1 MTDIKFRA
9 KRLDNGEWVYG
20 YYALLPHP
28 LSGFLKSFM
37 VVSSYNEKEECGLQD
52 FVLIDKNTLGQYTG
66 EKDKNGKEI
75 YEGDIVI
82 YDFTRYVTKEPVAGI
97 VEYKTEYASYGIV
110 PLAYRDSIVLFG
122 DLDMNAPLEVV
133 GNIHDKENRYFN

>member
-1 MTDIKFRA
+1 MLKFRA
-9 KRLDNGEWVYG
+9 WHKEQKRYLPVDVLEFVEEVIYVYELEDEG
-20 YYALLPHP
+20 YHNDYLYN
-28 LSGFLKSFM
+28 F
-37 VVSSYNEKEECGLQD
+37 SSVIIEQFIGL
-52 FVLIDKNTLGQYTG
+52 
-66 EKDKNGKEI
+66 KDKNGKEI

-97 VEYKTEYASYGIV
+97 VEYKTECASYGIV

-133 GNIHDKENRYFN
+133 GNIHDKENRYFT